1 MHLEH
6 IQHPRGESPICN
18 IYLWFTIVCCTINC
32 RETIFSN
39 LWPQKPNQEKGE
51 GGPLPPVPVQE
62 VVDYSKLIEEL
73 KKQIADHENVTLVL
87 KKKMDPPSFFFRMFP
102 GISCWVRFWSFY
114 IAETCWLEDLL
125 LSSLNGPFKHQF
137 SFYLFLL
144 VGCCVLVG
152 TPKWKCRVSEGFNG
166 RTHSTE
172 CGERISRLNKKETKE
187 SPIVFNVQ
195 QSFFLIIKTHQHFDF
210 G

>member
-87 KKKMDPPSFFFRMFP
+87 KKKMDPPSFFFFEC
-102 GISCWVRFWSFY
+102 S
-114 IAETCWLEDLL
+114 LE
-125 LSSLNGPFKHQF
+125 S
-137 SFYLFLL
+137 L
-144 VGCCVLVG
+144 VGYASG
-152 TPKWKCRVSEGFNG
+152 
-166 RTHSTE
+166 
-172 CGERISRLNKKETKE
+172 
-187 SPIVFNVQ
+187 VF
-195 QSFFLIIKTHQHFDF
+195 T
-210 G
+210 